1 MTWRGKRRLVL
12 AREFGRTGVWL
23 ALVLTVSGWLSVA
36 ALLAPAHAALAQAQ
50 TQLLELDARLGHAQ
64 STLAPFDLLSR
75 PELLGTVQTLN
86 NLARR
91 AGETPLV
98 NTMFGQDNLHDA
110 VKLTGDWQAA
120 LQDRPPLPALA
131 EARTAVQNWQARLA
145 QFRERLT
152 LLALGVGLLFT
163 LLGAWFALGQWA
175 LYQQAQAGLVQRERE
190 KASTSSSVG

>member
-1 MTWRGKRRLVL
+1 MNWRGRKRLLL

-23 ALVLTVSGWLSVA
+23 ALVLTVCGWLSLA
-36 ALLAPAHAALAQAQ
+36 ALLAPTRAALAQAQ
-50 TQLLELDARLGHAQ
+50 TQLLELDARLADAQ
-64 STLAPFDLLSR
+64 ATLAPFDLLSR

-86 NLARR
+86 HLARR

-98 NTMFGQDNLHDA
+98 STMFGQDKLRDA
-110 VKLTGDWQAA
+110 VTLTGDWQAT
-120 LQDRPPLPALA
+120 LQDRPPLPALG
-131 EARTAVQNWQARLA
+131 EARAAVQGWQARVA
-145 QFRERLT
+145 QFHERLT
-152 LLALGVGLLFT
+152 LLALGAGLLFT